1 MSNTEAH
8 NILAPLQTE
17 TGGFAML
24 AVDQREALRNMM
36 AEQRHEAIS
45 DQDVTQFKLDAA
57 RILTPNASAVL
68 IDRQFALRQALD
80 QNVVDDRCGIIA
92 SADHFESAHGELVG
106 EVSIDRLVDPYALR
120 EEGVVALKLL
130 VLYRPDGGASQ
141 RIDMTTE
148 FVELCSD
155 AGVAS
160 IIEPVSRKPLDD
172 REWDWN
178 EGVIAAANELGALGA
193 DLYKAEVPHRGT
205 AEEGLIR
212 ADCRALDEAISG
224 PWVVLSS
231 GVPEAT
237 FPEAVRLACLEGASG
252 FLAGRAVWASCLAE
266 QNVNAS
272 LATDGV
278 RRLNVLRS
286 VVDANVGVRIR

>member
-17 TGGFAML
+17 AGGFAML

-36 AEQRHEAIS
+36 AEQRDEAIS

-80 QNVVDDRCGIIA
+80 QNVVDNRCGIIA

-148 FVELCSD
+148 FVELCTD

-160 IIEPVSRKPLDD
+160 IIEPVSRKPLDG

-178 EGVIAAANELGALGA
+178 EGVIAAANELGSLGA

-205 AEEGLIR
+205 AEESLVR

-231 GVPEAT
+231 GVPEST

-252 FLAGRAVWASCLAE
+252 FLAGRAVWATCLAE

-286 VVDANVGVRIR
+286 VVDANVGVRIV